1 MNVATTCAPVSL
13 THAIPVF
20 FCFASRR
27 RGRNIYERRT
37 NRGLVATSLLPPPS
51 LSSSFEPVARSA
63 INFPTFP
70 TSLDKPRNFRDELSK
85 TQEGFYYTQY
95 VAHFIFLSKRIEII
109 DTTYTYTSDRSLSN
123 FVFSHERR

>member
-37 NRGLVATSLLPPPS
+37 NRGLVATSLLPPPFHR
-51 LSSSFEPVARSA
+51 LSSVARSA

-95 VAHFIFLSKRIEII
+95 AAHFIFLSKRIEII
-109 DTTYTYTSDRSLSN
+109 DMTYTYTSDRSLSN

>member
-1 MNVATTCAPVSL
+1 MATTCAPVSL

-37 NRGLVATSLLPPPS
+37 NRGLVATSLLPPPFHR
-51 LSSSFEPVARSA
+51 LSSQLLDPPLIFQRSQQA
-63 INFPTFP
+63 SINREIF
-70 TSLDKPRNFRDELSK
+70 RNRDELSK